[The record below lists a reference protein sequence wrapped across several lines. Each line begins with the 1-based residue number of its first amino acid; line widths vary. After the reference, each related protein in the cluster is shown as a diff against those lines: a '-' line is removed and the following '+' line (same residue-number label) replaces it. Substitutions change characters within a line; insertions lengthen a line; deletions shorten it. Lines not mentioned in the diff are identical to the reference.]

1 MMVGMEELEDVL
13 ENIIA
18 ALSVATALATTTFYC
33 HLFSFEEN
41 KKHTIF
47 FKM

>member
-1 MMVGMEELEDVL
+1 MMVGMEELVDVL

-18 ALSVATALATTTFYC
+18 TLSVATALATT
-33 HLFSFEEN
+33 
-41 KKHTIF
+41 IF